1 MRMCNGVVG
10 FTLTERL
17 AKCSIPGIDMSTAL
31 PMETTAKTVAF
42 LCKDPMR
49 HNGRIFMA
57 RQVVEQHGS

>member
-1 MRMCNGVVG
+1 
-10 FTLTERL
+10 
-17 AKCSIPGIDMSTAL
+17 MSTAL